1 MKANIVERLKMLK
14 KYVRNY
20 ELQLKLNHW
29 LKVYLNFVLSFPN
42 VKPMKDCLILNI
54 FNAKID
60 LKQYKLY

>member
-29 LKVYLNFVLSFPN
+29 LKQYFVLSFPY
-42 VKPMKDCLILNI
+42 VKPMKDCLIFNI

-60 LKQYKLY
+60 LKQYKLC

>member
-29 LKVYLNFVLSFPN
+29 LKVYFKLRFELSLRKTDERLSNF
-42 VKPMKDCLILNI
+42 
-54 FNAKID
+54 
-60 LKQYKLY
+60 